1 MSARKI
7 FAALILVFY
16 AQCSS
21 AEVTPKQVLSDPR
34 FYPLVEA
41 TRKHGAEY
49 LPGRYVVTME
59 LPSRT
64 GGPLILASTQMIIEI
79 GEPDPQ
85 TYPFRYDIHGG
96 KKAEGY
102 MILDTESEAPMLI
115 SYTKNE
121 SGKFELSGKSYAG
134 LYENDKSWLTGAVS
148 DGSLNILIPIN
159 NTYFPEGWY
168 LGAWK
173 CSDGTQFIFD
183 GGKMYAGGHEIGTFT
198 VDDNRITVTAPDG
211 SKDTVYALLN
221 PYKDILVMTFSSGPN
236 GMGVNAGVFE
246 RMNDSQKPKTTPT
259 IPEII
264 RNPETKTPKTQSPTN
279 QPKHEPKMPT
289 EFPPMPKVNM
299 PPQNIDITGVWGA
312 YVEGKQVILQ
322 YQGNNYFGWING
334 VPSEMGIFTI
344 NGNTITGTSSKG
356 EKFTNEIDIDDSGE
370 FLDMTYTN
378 GLTVRYQKLQ

>member
-64 GGPLILASTQMIIEI
+64 GGTPILASTQMIIEI
-79 GEPDPQ
+79 GEPDTQ

-102 MILDTESEAPMLI
+102 MFLDTESEAPMLI

-173 CSDGTQFIFD
+173 CSDGTQFTFD
-183 GGKMYAGGHEIGTFT
+183 GGKMYANGQEIGTFT

-246 RMNDSQKPKTTPT
+246 RMNDSQKPVTNPK
-259 IPEII
+259 IPESN
-264 RNPETKTPKTQSPTN
+264 RSPKNKTPKIESPKSE
-279 QPKHEPKMPT
+279 PKHEPKMPS

-344 NGNTITGTSSKG
+344 NGNKITGTSNKG
-356 EKFTNEIDIDDSGE
+356 EKFTNEIEIDESGE